1 MSLYFIL
8 LLIVFIQSAFLLVG
22 RKAGKF
28 LFLLFTF
35 GECFVIEGFRSFNV
49 GSDTKA
55 YLDIYS
61 YISQID
67 FSNLFSMSSYLEK
80 GYMLLNKIISV
91 VFYDPQWLFIIT
103 AVFICFST
111 ARFIFKHSPNVL
123 LSAILYL
130 TLDMFFFNLTGIRQ
144 SLAIAILF
152 FAYDF
157 LLSRR
162 FIIFALIVL
171 AASAFHS
178 SAIIFIAVYPL
189 YNIRID
195 AKKAFVIFVLGL
207 VCFISFVEF
216 SKIIFSLFPKYSDYA
231 MTSLFGGEMKSASII
246 KTVLGFAVFIFSFSV
261 FRILPKSEEDNTR
274 QFNILLWFALLWTV
288 FQFVSVNA
296 IILERVSLY
305 FYAFSMVLLPLAISH
320 IRKASAR
327 GFVAVAVCAFA
338 ITYAGVILYYRP
350 DWYSVIP
357 YSFCWQVM

>member
-1 MSLYFIL
+1 
-8 LLIVFIQSAFLLVG
+8 
-22 RKAGKF
+22 
-28 LFLLFTF
+28 
-35 GECFVIEGFRSFNV
+35 
-49 GSDTKA
+49 
-55 YLDIYS
+55 
-61 YISQID
+61 
-67 FSNLFSMSSYLEK
+67 MSSYLEK

-195 AKKAFVIFVLGL
+195 AKKAFVIFTLGL
-207 VCFISFVEF
+207 VCFISFAD
-216 SKIIFSLFPKYSDYA
+216 FP
-231 MTSLFGGEMKSASII
+231 
-246 KTVLGFAVFIFSFSV
+246 
-261 FRILPKSEEDNTR
+261 
-274 QFNILLWFALLWTV
+274 
-288 FQFVSVNA
+288 
-296 IILERVSLY
+296 
-305 FYAFSMVLLPLAISH
+305 
-320 IRKASAR
+320 
-327 GFVAVAVCAFA
+327 
-338 ITYAGVILYYRP
+338 
-350 DWYSVIP
+350 
-357 YSFCWQVM
+357 